1 MDIPKVIPVVNT
13 VVIML
18 FYKGFNS
25 VFFAFVPMVIP
36 VVIPVVIPMVIPVVN
51 PVVNPVVIF
60 RYTSP

>member
-18 FYKGFNS
+18 FYIGFKS

-36 VVIPVVIPMVIPVVN
+36 MVIPVVIPVVIS
-51 PVVNPVVIF
+51 VVIF